1 MISETK
7 HCFLGRARFW
17 LHPLLRDAACAHID
31 AVKSHALSFFY
42 FIFLSLPHSF
52 QVYNEKHSSLTHT
65 HKHTQDVD
73 LEISYL
79 FMPNLCYHPSI
90 YPWIYIDL
98 CWFLVF
104 KKRKRA
110 VYNLSFS
117 SCFPHIFYL
126 LSVLFFTR
134 WMLFFCAAFF
144 LSLPPLYSSLVNGCY
159 FMWDV
164 RAGKPIEC
172 SVYIK
177 KPLFSWL
184 HKRNQALLVSNR
196 PFFFVQLLSDSP
208 NVQWV
213 KISFF
218 FFHQKSLTLFLE
230 HISGT
235 HLEFLYKNV

>member
-1 MISETK
+1 MFAHRRCKKSCSFQF
-7 HCFLGRARFW
+7 CF
-17 LHPLLRDAACAHID
+17 D
-31 AVKSHALSFFY
+31 
-42 FIFLSLPHSF
+42 FLSLAHSF
-52 QVYNEKHSSLTHT
+52 QVYNEKHSSLTHTRT

-104 KKRKRA
+104 KREKEPCIICHSLP
-110 VYNLSFS
+110 VFLTFFTS
-117 SCFPHIFYL
+117 
-126 LSVLFFTR
+126 SVLFFTR
-134 WMLFFCAAFF
+134 WMLFSVQLFF
-144 LSLPPLYSSLVNGCY
+144 SLFPPLYSSLVNGCY

-184 HKRNQALLVSNR
+184 HKRNQALLVSNCSSVCLSAAAFWFAKWSVGGDQL
-196 PFFFVQLLSDSP
+196 FFKVSLKKGIRNNQKK
-208 NVQWV
+208 
-213 KISFF
+213 KINDQIRL
-218 FFHQKSLTLFLE
+218 H
-230 HISGT
+230 
-235 HLEFLYKNV
+235 YKKY